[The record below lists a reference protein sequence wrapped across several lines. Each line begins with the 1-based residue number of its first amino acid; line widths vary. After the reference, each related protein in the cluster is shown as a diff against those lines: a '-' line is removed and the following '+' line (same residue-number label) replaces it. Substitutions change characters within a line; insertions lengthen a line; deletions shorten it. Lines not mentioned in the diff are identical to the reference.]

1 MNASYSLD
9 FFSMSLVDRINS
21 KLPQTQC
28 TRCGYNGCL
37 PYAEAVA
44 SGVPH
49 NQCPPGGNETI
60 QSLSDLLYRPFL
72 PLNPEHG
79 ELGPRKVAFIDESQ
93 CIGCTKCIQA
103 CPVDAIAGAAK
114 WMHTIITDECS
125 GCELCVEPCPV
136 DCISMIP
143 APSHLQPLQLSHEG
157 QEALRQQFE
166 TRYHNRLARIAH
178 TEQQE
183 KIEQAEKNAEAKLAY
198 IQAAQ
203 ARVQAKRKRKP
214 LHES

>member
-49 NQCPPGGNETI
+49 
-60 QSLSDLLYRPFL
+60 L